1 MSEVSRPL
9 ALITGARR
17 GIGRAIGLA
26 LAEAGHDIAFTDI
39 AEDEATAEALTL
51 FEQAG
56 ARARFIRHDVTAI
69 ESHAGLVNDVL
80 AEFGRLDLFVSN
92 AGIGAPVRGDMLEIT
107 PEAYDLVMGV
117 NLRGAAFLSQAVARA
132 MLARRGSGNPAIVFI
147 TSASTELVSI
157 DRAQYCV
164 SKIGLSMWAK
174 ALAVRL
180 APDCIP
186 VFEIRPGV
194 IRTEM
199 TAKVAAKYDARI
211 ADGLVPAGRWGE
223 GEDVARCVAGLASGN
238 FAYATGT
245 VINADGGLLIPRL

>member
-1 MSEVSRPL
+1 MARPV

-17 GIGRAIGLA
+17 GIGRAIGLG
-26 LAEAGHDIAFTDI
+26 LAQAGHDIAFTDI
-39 AEDEATAEALTL
+39 VEDEAVEAALAAFT
-51 FEQAG
+51 EAG
-56 ARARFIRHDVTAI
+56 AKARFIRHDVTAI
-69 ESHAGLVNDVL
+69 DTHAGLVSSVL
-80 AEFGRLDLFVSN
+80 REFGRLDLFVSN

-107 PEAYDLVMGV
+107 PESYDLVMDV
-117 NLRGAAFLSQAVARA
+117 NLRGAVFLSQEVAKA
-132 MLARRGSGNPAIVFI
+132 MLGARDAVNPMIVFI

-164 SKIGLSMWAK
+164 SKLGLSMWAK

-180 APDCIP
+180 APEGIP
-186 VFEIRPGV
+186 VFEVRPGV

-211 ADGLVPAGRWGE
+211 AQGLIPAGRWGE
-223 GEDVARCVAGLASGN
+223 GEDVARCVVGLSSGH
-238 FAYATGT
+238 FGYATGT

>member
-1 MSEVSRPL
+1 MTRPV

-17 GIGRAIGLA
+17 GIGRAIGVA
-26 LAEAGHDIAFTDI
+26 LAKTGYDIAFTDI
-39 AEDEATAEALTL
+39 AEDEAVAEARKL
-51 FEQAG
+51 FEEAG
-56 ARARFIRHDVTAI
+56 ATARFFKHDVAAI
-69 ESHAGLVNDVL
+69 ESHAGLVADVKR
-80 AEFGRLDLFVSN
+80 AFGRLDLFVSN

-107 PEAYDLVMGV
+107 PESYDLVMGI
-117 NLRGAAFLSQAVARA
+117 NLRGAAFLSQEVAKT
-132 MLARRGSGNPAIVFI
+132 MLADRPERPAIVFI

-164 SKIGLSMWAK
+164 SKLGLSMWAK

-180 APDCIP
+180 APEGIP
-186 VFEIRPGV
+186 VFEVRPGV
-194 IRTEM
+194 IRTDM

-211 ADGLVPAGRWGE
+211 AEGLIPAGRWGE
-223 GEDVARCVAGLASGN
+223 GEDVAAVVAALTGGQ

>member
-1 MSEVSRPL
+1 MTRPV

-17 GIGRAIGLA
+17 GIGRAIGIA
-26 LAEAGHDIAFTDI
+26 LAKAGHDIAFTDI
-39 AEDEATAEALTL
+39 AEDEAVAEASRL
-51 FEQAG
+51 FEAAG
-56 ARARFIRHDVTAI
+56 AKARFFKHDVAAVAG
-69 ESHAGLVNDVL
+69 HAGLVADVK
-80 AEFGRLDLFVSN
+80 AAFGRLDLFVSN

-107 PEAYDLVMGV
+107 EESFDLVMDI
-117 NLRGAAFLSQAVARA
+117 NLRGAAFLSQAIARA
-132 MLARRGSGNPAIVFI
+132 MLADRPERPAIVFI

-164 SKIGLSMWAK
+164 SKLGLSMWAK

-180 APDCIP
+180 APEGIP

-194 IRTEM
+194 IRTDM

-211 ADGLVPAGRWGE
+211 ADGLIPAGRWGE
-223 GEDVARCVAGLASGN
+223 GEDVAAAVAALTSGQ

-245 VINADGGLLIPRL
+245 VINVDGGLLIPRL

>member
-1 MSEVSRPL
+1 MTRRV

-17 GIGRAIGLA
+17 GIGRAIGIA
-26 LAEAGHDIAFTDI
+26 LAKAGHDIAFTDI
-39 AEDEATAEALTL
+39 AQDEATQESLKQ
-51 FEQAG
+51 FVDAG
-56 ARARFIRHDVTAI
+56 ASARFFRHDVAALDTHS
-69 ESHAGLVNDVL
+69 ELVERVL
-80 AEFGRLDLFVSN
+80 SAFGRLDVFVSN

-107 PEAYDLVMGV
+107 PESFDIVMQV
-117 NLRGAAFLSQAVARA
+117 NLRGAAFLSQEVAKA
-132 MLARRGSGNPAIVFI
+132 LIAKKPDHPAIIFI

-164 SKIGLSMWAK
+164 SKIGLSMWAR

-180 APDCIP
+180 APESIP
-186 VFEIRPGV
+186 VFEVRPGV
-194 IRTEM
+194 IRTDM

-223 GEDVARCVAGLASGN
+223 GEDVASCVAALAGGQ

>member
-1 MSEVSRPL
+1 MSRPV

-26 LAEAGHDIAFTDI
+26 LAEAGHDIAFTDLV
-39 AEDEATAEALTL
+39 EDEAAAEAQAA
-51 FEQAG
+51 FAGAG
-56 ARARFIRHDVTAI
+56 ARALFIRHDVTAI
-69 ESHAGLVNDVL
+69 ETHADLVAAVL
-80 AEFGRLDLFVSN
+80 REFGRLDLFVSN

-107 PEAYDLVMGV
+107 PDSYDLVMGV
-117 NLRGAAFLSQAVARA
+117 NLRGAAFLSQEVAKA
-132 MLARRGSGNPAIVFI
+132 MLARRGAGNPAIVFI

-180 APDCIP
+180 APEGIP
-186 VFEIRPGV
+186 VFEVRPGV
-194 IRTEM
+194 IRTDM

-211 ADGLVPAGRWGE
+211 ADGLIPAGRWGE
-223 GEDVARCVAGLASGN
+223 GGDVARCVVGLASGD

-245 VINADGGLLIPRL
+245 VINADGGLMIPRL

>member
-1 MSEVSRPL
+1 MQRPV

-17 GIGRAIGLA
+17 GIGRAIGLG
-26 LAEAGHDIAFTDI
+26 LAEAGHDIVFTDI
-39 AEDEATAEALTL
+39 VEDEAAAEALAAFTA
-51 FEQAG
+51 AG
-56 ARARFIRHDVTAI
+56 ARAHFIRHDVTAI
-69 ESHAGLVNDVL
+69 ESHAGLVEAVL
-80 AEFGRLDLFVSN
+80 RAFGRLDLFVSN

-107 PEAYDLVMGV
+107 PDSYDLVMGV
-117 NLRGAAFLSQAVARA
+117 NLRGAAFLSQEVAKA
-132 MLARRGSGNPAIVFI
+132 MLARQEAGKPAMVFI

-180 APDCIP
+180 APEGIP
-186 VFEIRPGV
+186 VFEVRPGV

-211 ADGLVPAGRWGE
+211 ADGLIPAGRWGE
-223 GEDVARCVAGLASGN
+223 GEDVARCVVGLVSGN

-245 VINADGGLLIPRL
+245 VINVDGGLLIPRL

>member
-1 MSEVSRPL
+1 MTRRV

-17 GIGRAIGLA
+17 GIGRAIGTA
-26 LAEAGHDIAFTDI
+26 LAKAGHDIAFTDI
-39 AEDEATAEALTL
+39 AEDEATQESLKL
-51 FEQAG
+51 FADAG
-56 ARARFIRHDVTAI
+56 ASARFFKHDVTAI
-69 ESHAGLVNDVL
+69 DSHSGLVESVL
-80 AEFGRLDLFVSN
+80 SAFGRLDVFVSN

-107 PEAYDLVMGV
+107 PEGFDIVMQV
-117 NLRGAAFLSQAVARA
+117 NLRGAAFLSQEVAKA
-132 MLARRGSGNPAIVFI
+132 LIAKKPDHPAIIFI

-180 APDCIP
+180 APEHIP
-186 VFEIRPGV
+186 VFEVRPGI
-194 IRTEM
+194 IRTDM

-211 ADGLVPAGRWGE
+211 ADGLIPAGRWGE
-223 GEDVARCVAGLASGN
+223 GEDVASCVAALAGGQ

>member
-1 MSEVSRPL
+1 MTRPV

-17 GIGRAIGLA
+17 GIGRAIGVA
-26 LAEAGHDIAFTDI
+26 LAKAGYDIAFTDI
-39 AEDEATAEALTL
+39 AEDEAVREASRLFAEA
-51 FEQAG
+51 G
-56 ARARFIRHDVTAI
+56 AAARFFKHDVAAVA
-69 ESHAGLVNDVL
+69 SHADLVANVKGV
-80 AEFGRLDLFVSN
+80 FGRLDVFVSN

-107 PEAYDLVMGV
+107 TETFDVVLDV
-117 NLRGAAFLSQAVARA
+117 NLRGAAFLSQEVAKA
-132 MLARRGSGNPAIVFI
+132 MLADRPERPAIVFI

-164 SKIGLSMWAK
+164 SKLGLSMWAR

-180 APDCIP
+180 APEGIP
-186 VFEIRPGV
+186 VFEVRPGV
-194 IRTEM
+194 IRTDM

-211 ADGLVPAGRWGE
+211 AEGLIPAGRWGE
-223 GEDVARCVAGLASGN
+223 GEDVAAVVAALTSGQ

>member
-1 MSEVSRPL
+1 MSRPV

-17 GIGRAIGLA
+17 GIGRAIGVA
-26 LAEAGHDIAFTDI
+26 LAKAGHDIAFTDI
-39 AEDEATAEALTL
+39 AEDEAVAEASKL
-51 FEQAG
+51 FEDAG
-56 ARARFIRHDVTAI
+56 AKTSFFKHDVTAVA
-69 ESHAGLVNDVL
+69 SHAQLVADVK
-80 AEFGRLDLFVSN
+80 AAFGRLDLFVSN

-107 PEAYDLVMGV
+107 EESFDLVMDV
-117 NLRGAAFLSQAVARA
+117 NLRGAAFLSQEVAKA
-132 MLARRGSGNPAIVFI
+132 MLADRPERPAIVFI

-164 SKIGLSMWAK
+164 SKLGLSMWAK

-180 APDCIP
+180 APEGVP
-186 VFEIRPGV
+186 VFEVRPGV

-211 ADGLVPAGRWGE
+211 AEGLIPAGRWGE
-223 GEDVARCVAGLASGN
+223 GEDVAACVAALTSGQ

-245 VINADGGLLIPRL
+245 VINVDGGLLIPRL